1 MMVLRNARYGCED
14 GGMWVNHISQHY
26 VVIDN
31 NQT

>member
-1 MMVLRNARYGCED
+1 MIVLRNVRYGYD
-14 GGMWVNHISQHY
+14 GGGMWVNHILQHY